1 MSGCSSKAATIQKQ
15 ESKRKRDPDQELYY
29 YLPSLKYC
37 AYVNQILGLFQPM
50 VLQGKVKPIKTRAS
64 TAAFD
69 SSNSNSIYSVGRNF
83 NYLILTTELALL
95 R

>member
-1 MSGCSSKAATIQKQ
+1 MSGCSSKAATIQKP

-50 VLQGKVKPIKTRAS
+50 VLQGKVKPIKTLRL
-64 TAAFD
+64 
-69 SSNSNSIYSVGRNF
+69 VLQLQL
-83 NYLILTTELALL
+83 LILATRTLYIQLVEILIS
-95 R
+95 

>member
-37 AYVNQILGLFQPM
+37 ACVNQILGHFQPM
-50 VLQGKVKPIKTRAS
+50 VLQGKVKPIKTLRL
-64 TAAFD
+64 
-69 SSNSNSIYSVGRNF
+69 VLQLQL
-83 NYLILTTELALL
+83 LILATRTLYIQLVEILIT
-95 R
+95 